1 MINNE
6 AVKKIV
12 SDVLGV
18 PIDTITENSSPDNIE
33 KWDSMSHIN
42 LVMAIEAKF
51 NVSLTP
57 EDTMDMLSLKLIVI
71 ILNEKLENK

>member
-1 MINNE
+1 
-6 AVKKIV
+6 
-12 SDVLGV
+12 
-18 PIDTITENSSPDNIE
+18 
-33 KWDSMSHIN
+33 MSHIN